1 MNYIRLTNL
10 TNKYPQSGNYIPQKT
25 GNATLFGI
33 YEETNRIDFKLRDFS
48 EVIPIPNI
56 SNRFIIAVTYDK
68 TLTELSDT
76 DGDIVEDVLDVEP
89 TKLNVPPKLDTPID
103 EFQAQSNGN
112 KKRNRK
118 KKRRLFGRIAAAVA
132 GTTAAVI
139 FAPGLITI
147 GAVAGGI
154 RRGQIR
160 KKKRAALDLKLREGQ
175 PDELI
180 TPGPSKLPDRLSKLK
195 KRAIGRR
202 NDRRSRIFGLDR
214 NDNITNSKEPKSP
227 LIGDDNKPKPRIFSN
242 LSVSD
247 NDEITTKLFCSQRYY
262 DDLKSAKQSGNPYF
276 INFSFKPEFLIEVN
290 TIPLFEV
297 MDSFLDAE
305 LENGVLM
312 KRNNFITDGTINF
325 ENLIKYIDWVVAK
338 PSLAEIDSSGV
349 IPANL
354 LCEYEKGDFDK
365 KTGKWSTAPKQDSN
379 TTTETQTTSNTNSSG
394 GTTTNN
400 NDETTPPNNP
410 SSANRDLTPF
420 GVAGTFI
427 GEERRFFNVQINDY
441 TDYIWDGNVWERN

>member
-1 MNYIRLTNL
+1 MDYIRLTNL
-10 TNKYPQSGNYIPQKT
+10 TNQYPKPGNYIPFLY
-25 GNATLFGI
+25 GDGALFGI
-33 YEETNRIDFKLRDFS
+33 YADTNKIDFKFTDFS

-56 SNRFIIAVTYDK
+56 SSRFIIAVTYDK

-76 DGDIVEDVLDVEP
+76 DGDIIEDVLDVEP
-89 TKLNVPPKLDTPID
+89 AKLNVPPKLDTPID
-103 EFQAQSNGN
+103 EFEAQSKG
-112 KKRNRK
+112 KKKRK
-118 KKRRLFGRIAAAVA
+118 KKKRLFGRIAAAVA
-132 GTTAAVI
+132 GTVAAAV

-160 KKKRAALDLKLREGQ
+160 KKKIASLNLRLSEGQ

-180 TPGPSKLPDRLSKLK
+180 SPGPSKLPDRLSKFR

-202 NDRRSRIFGLDR
+202 NDRRERLFGFKKESS
-214 NDNITNSKEPKSP
+214 ITNSSETKPP

-242 LSVSD
+242 LRVSD
-247 NDEITTKLFCSQRYY
+247 NDEIITKLFCSQQYY
-262 DDLKSAKQSGNPYF
+262 NDLKSAKSSGNPYF
-276 INFSFKPEFLIEVN
+276 INFSFKPEFLIEIN

-325 ENLIKYIDWVVAK
+325 ENLIKYVDWVVAK
-338 PSLAEIDSSGV
+338 PTLSEIDSSGV

-365 KTGKWSTAPKQDSN
+365 KTGKWSTAPTQDSN
-379 TTTETQTTSNTNSSG
+379 TTTDNQTTSNTNTSG
-394 GTTTNN
+394 GGTSNN
-400 NDETTPPNNP
+400 NNNNPPQPNNN
-410 SSANRDLTPF
+410 SSTNRDLSPF
-420 GVAGTFI
+420 GVAGTYI
-427 GEERRFFNVQINDY
+427 GEERRFFNIQINDY
-441 TDYIWDGNVWERN
+441 TDYIWDGNIWDRN